1 MSRFEKPLVHSLNI
15 DGEERFSSAVDQAY
29 YNFFEGGSERTP
41 ELRKN
46 RNRKMSLANMD
57 EFEKVYPKE
66 KIKKDQQKVKDL
78 RLSSS
83 EDFVS
88 KESDIFEFLMSDSK
102 IKLIENLS
110 FQPTEEYDDRMN
122 HTDAWTILK
131 TLDSNGKAS
140 FPKIAFDFTTA
151 VEEDVLDK
159 KIEKIA
165 GEISLGKL
173 TNLKYV
179 KRNVTKNGQIEETFG
194 LERVPRVIINCS
206 KTEVEKLCEI
216 VNALAKKEDT
226 NFFSE
231 GKYSFQV
238 GFLEESLAQLQ
249 KQAKCLEQGSGTK
262 MIILENIQSDIKKN
276 NPKMNPK
283 ELSTKAQVFFNL
295 MNTNLNSAIKALKEK
310 LEELQ
315 KNKKN
320 SPSQTKSHLLPKI
333 NPLNPNYESIISAR
347 NQGGIR
353 VWRAA

>member
-1 MSRFEKPLVHSLNI
+1 
-15 DGEERFSSAVDQAY
+15 
-29 YNFFEGGSERTP
+29 
-41 ELRKN
+41 
-46 RNRKMSLANMD
+46 
-57 EFEKVYPKE
+57 
-66 KIKKDQQKVKDL
+66 
-78 RLSSS
+78 
-83 EDFVS
+83 
-88 KESDIFEFLMSDSK
+88 
-102 IKLIENLS
+102 
-110 FQPTEEYDDRMN
+110 
-122 HTDAWTILK
+122 
-131 TLDSNGKAS
+131 
-140 FPKIAFDFTTA
+140 
-151 VEEDVLDK
+151 
-159 KIEKIA
+159 
-165 GEISLGKL
+165 
-173 TNLKYV
+173 
-179 KRNVTKNGQIEETFG
+179 
-194 LERVPRVIINCS
+194 
-206 KTEVEKLCEI
+206 
-216 VNALAKKEDT
+216 LAKKEDT